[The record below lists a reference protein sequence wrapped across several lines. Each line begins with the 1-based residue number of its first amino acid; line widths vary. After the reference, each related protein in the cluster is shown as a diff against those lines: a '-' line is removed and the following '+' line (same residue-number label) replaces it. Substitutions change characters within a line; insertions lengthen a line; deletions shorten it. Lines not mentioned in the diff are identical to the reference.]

1 MSLNIRVFNNSDV
14 ARLPIKKV
22 ISVIS
27 NVFKGEGIDTANV
40 NLIYINSTDMAELN
54 EKYLSHEGDTDVI
67 TFPLEDDTID
77 GEVYIC
83 PQVAKEQSF
92 EYKVS
97 MENEILR
104 LSAHGALHLCGYNDS
119 TADNRQLMSDLETK
133 YINI

>member
-1 MSLNIRVFNNSDV
+1 MSINIQVFNNSKQK
-14 ARLPIKKV
+14 RLPVKKV
-22 ISVIS
+22 VSVVN

-40 NLIYINSTDMAELN
+40 NIIYIDSKDMAEMN

-83 PQVAKEQSF
+83 PDVAKSQAE

-97 MENEILR
+97 LENEILR
-104 LSAHGALHLCGYNDS
+104 LSAHGALHLCGYDDD
-119 TADNRQLMSDLETK
+119 TAEKRQLMSDLETK